1 MNNAI
6 YVALSRQTGVE
17 RQLSV
22 VANNLANSNT
32 TGFHGDQLLFKS
44 HLSPDAGGRTTAFVE
59 DVATIRTTSQGR
71 LEYTGNP
78 LDLAING
85 KGYFAVS
92 GPGGATAYT
101 RAGNFVLDS
110 EGSLSTIDGYKIQD
124 DGGSQIDFQEDDRE
138 IVIFG
143 DGRIEVDGE
152 ERGNIGF
159 FQFADEQK
167 LKRIGGNMYAALIA
181 PTPNEGEGRIA
192 QGMIEKSNVAPVT
205 EITNLIQLQRAY
217 TGNAKFI
224 SDMYELQETAIRKLS
239 AQG

>member
-6 YVALSRQTGVE
+6 YVALSRQTGVG

-32 TGFHGDQLLFKS
+32 VGFHGDQLLFKS
-44 HLSPDAGGRTTAFVE
+44 HLTPDAGGRTTAFVE
-59 DVATIRTTSQGR
+59 DVATIRNTSQGR

-78 LDLAING
+78 LDLAVNG
-85 KGYFAVS
+85 PGYFAVS
-92 GPGGATAYT
+92 GPNGNAYT

-110 EGSLSTIDGYKIQD
+110 EGSLSTIDGYKVQD

-152 ERGNIGF
+152 ERGQIGF
-159 FQFADEQK
+159 YQFADEQK
-167 LKRIGGNMYAALIA
+167 LKRLGGNLYGALIA
-181 PTPNEGEGRIA
+181 PIPNEGEGRIA
-192 QGMIEKSNVAPVT
+192 QGMIEKSNIAPVT

-217 TGNAKFI
+217 TSTAKFI
-224 SDMYELQETAIRKLS
+224 SDMYELQETAIRKL
-239 AQG
+239 AQQV

>member
-1 MNNAI
+1 MSNAI

-32 TGFHGDQLLFKS
+32 SGFHGDQLLFKS
-44 HLSPDAGGRTTAFVE
+44 HLVPDAGGRTTAYVE
-59 DVATIRTTSQGR
+59 DVATIRNTSQGR

-78 LDLAING
+78 LDLAVNG
-85 KGYFAVS
+85 PGYFAVT
-92 GPGGATAYT
+92 GPNGNAYT

-110 EGSLSTIDGYKIQD
+110 EGSLSTIDGYKVQD
-124 DGGSQIDFQEDDRE
+124 EGGAQIDFQEEDQE

-159 FQFADEQK
+159 FQFEDEQL
-167 LKRIGGNMYAALIA
+167 LKRIGGNLYEAIEA
-181 PTPNEGEGRIA
+181 PIPNEGEGRIA
-192 QGMIEKSNVAPVT
+192 QGMIEKSNVSPVA
-205 EITNLIQLQRAY
+205 EISNMIQLQRAY
-217 TGNAKFI
+217 TGNARFI
-224 SDMYELQETAIRKLS
+224 SDMFELQETAVRKLS
-239 AQG
+239 QQS

>member
-6 YVALSRQTGVE
+6 YVALSRQTGVA

-32 TGFHGDQLLFKS
+32 SGFHGDQLLFKS
-44 HLSPDAGGRTTAFVE
+44 HLSPDAGGRTTAYVE
-59 DVATIRTTSQGR
+59 DVATIRNTSQGR

-85 KGYFAVS
+85 PGYFAVT
-92 GPGGATAYT
+92 GPGGNAYT

-110 EGSLSTIDGYKIQD
+110 EGSLSTIDGYKVQD
-124 DGGSQIDFQEDDRE
+124 DGGGQIDFQEDDRE

-152 ERGNIGF
+152 ERGQIGF
-159 FQFADEQK
+159 FQFADEQN
-167 LKRIGGNMYAALIA
+167 LKRIGGNLYGALEA
-181 PTPNEGEGRIA
+181 PIPNEGEGRIA
-192 QGMIEKSNVAPVT
+192 QGMVEKSNVAPVT
-205 EITNLIQLQRAY
+205 EITNLIQIQRAY
-217 TGNAKFI
+217 TSNAKFI
-224 SDMYELQETAIRKLS
+224 KDMYELQETAIRKLS
-239 AQG
+239 QQS